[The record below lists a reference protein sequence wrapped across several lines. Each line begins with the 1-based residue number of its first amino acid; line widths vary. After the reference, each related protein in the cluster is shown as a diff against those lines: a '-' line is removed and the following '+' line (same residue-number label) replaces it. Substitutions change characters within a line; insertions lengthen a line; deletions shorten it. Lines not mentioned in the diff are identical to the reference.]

1 MRRESPARGR
11 RVELVQQRG
20 EARARDPG
28 TLLKAAR
35 GAPRQ
40 RSADHRVAARLPRLA
55 RDVERIRLA
64 GPGLADH
71 DRDARSVA
79 GQPPHHRG
87 LLGGERG
94 PARDRA
100 FDGTGAGDAG
110 SGVLSV
116 VGVPQDPAL
125 ELEQLGRRVRPLLG
139 QHAHDPAVAASQD
152 VRPRGPLAHRQ
163 HDGAVGAQEAVG
175 EILDVAR
182 RHVGAGRQLLAEP
195 LDRLAPRERRAPMR
209 ESRRPGEPLGRPL
222 LELGVDRGRPRPV
235 EQTADPLRAQ
245 AEAGGAL
252 APLGHE
258 LLGRDPVVLAPAR
271 VERGDLRRSGARRA
285 AALELGLDVGA
296 AAAER
301 AERLRRHAGDVR
313 DPVADRAPLDA
324 QLARELGAQPSLVE
338 VAGGLGVRVQ
348 PAAVER
354 RPAPIRAE
362 REVGDEHVG
371 VQLRVAGARGAMHE
385 RRGDQPSPGDA
396 VDARGSAPRDRGLAL
411 DVAERVL
418 NRPVVRGA
426 DRSAHAVIADAEQ
439 HADALGRR
447 ERQIE
452 AWHSRRCL
460 AAERHAIRR
469 VLAGQHAL
477 QLLAVD
483 LAAQAEQR
491 CAVADPL
498 AGRLG
503 PGEVVVVDAAG
514 HGAGPGDRPVGLL
527 EVVVGVADGDLSD
540 RKHLRL

>member
-1 MRRESPARGR
+1 MPVPALPTTIATPAPSPVSRRTISACSAASVGRRAIARSTARG
-11 RVELVQQRG
+11 
-20 EARARDPG
+20 
-28 TLLKAAR
+28 
-35 GAPRQ
+35 
-40 RSADHRVAARLPRLA
+40 
-55 RDVERIRLA
+55 
-64 GPGLADH
+64 
-71 DRDARSVA
+71 
-79 GQPPHHRG
+79 
-87 LLGGERG
+87 
-94 PARDRA
+94 
-100 FDGTGAGDAG
+100 GDAG
-110 SGVLSV
+110 PGVLSV
-116 VGVPQDPAL
+116 GDRCTIRRSSSSSSGVEYARSSGSARTTRPSRRRRTSDRAVRSPTASTTARSERRKRSARSSTSLADTSAPAGSCS
-125 ELEQLGRRVRPLLG
+125 QNPWIVSRRVN
-139 QHAHDPAVAASQD
+139 V
-152 VRPRGPLAHRQ
+152 
-163 HDGAVGAQEAVG
+163 
-175 EILDVAR
+175 
-182 RHVGAGRQLLAEP
+182 
-195 LDRLAPRERRAPMR
+195 ERRCVSPVD
-209 ESRRPGEPLGRPL
+209 RREPLGRPL
-222 LELGVDRGRPRPV
+222 LELGVDRGRPGPV

-285 AALELGLDVGA
+285 AALELRLDVGA

-301 AERLRRHAGDVR
+301 AERFRRHAGDVR

-338 VAGGLGVRVQ
+338 VAGGLGVRVE

-354 RPAPIRAE
+354 RPAPIGAE

-411 DVAERVL
+411 DVAESVL

-439 HADALGRR
+439 HAHALGRR

-469 VLAGQHAL
+469 VLAGQHAM
-477 QLLAVD
+477 QLLTVD

-491 CAVADPL
+491 RAVADPL

-514 HGAGPGDRPVGLL
+514 HGAGPGGRPVGLL

-540 RKHLRL
+540 REHLRL